1 MKIARLVYMNQS
13 SWFLLYV
20 LIVKQID
27 EVEAYIIVEL
37 MVDKKTGEPVT
48 LECSYCDGEMF
59 EEKNDKSD

>member
-1 MKIARLVYMNQS
+1 M
-13 SWFLLYV
+13 YV